1 MVSPADIAREYV
13 ENWNRRDWKAYRELL
28 DDQYTY
34 TGGDGQTQRGPEA
47 GMAVGQMF
55 ATAFPDGRIDLR
67 QIHTAGDTAVV
78 EFTGHG
84 THSGELMGIAP
95 TGRRISI
102 PVITVLTESD
112 ADAPRTCSA
121 TTMINSAS
129 AAFNAAAL
137 AFRQPNPDLSLI

>member
-67 QIHTAGDTAVV
+67 QIHTAGDTAIV
-78 EFTGHG
+78 EFTGRG
-84 THSGELMGIAP
+84 THSGDLMGIAP
-95 TGRRISI
+95 TGRHISI
-102 PVITVLTESD
+102 PVITVLTVHGGKIVSEREYMD
-112 ADAPRTCSA
+112 MAHLMRQLGVMP
-121 TTMINSAS
+121 
-129 AAFNAAAL
+129 AAAT
-137 AFRQPNPDLSLI
+137 A